1 MGAWRPFPGVLVRS
15 VAILGLLVG
24 TEAFFT
30 WLSAVNLRYGRR
42 RLAERADWVRERF
55 DVEAPM
61 ALADYQLAK
70 TGLGALRSW
79 AVLGFVVLV
88 LVSGLLGDAVAAL
101 QATGLGSLG
110 QGAAFFVGVAFVLY
124 LVSMPFDVVDTFVV
138 EELFDFNQQSVGL
151 FVRDAALTLVIS
163 AVLAGVLGT
172 ALLWVV
178 EAVPRWWAAAGA
190 GLFLAF
196 VLAMQIVYPRVIAPL
211 FYDFEPLDAG
221 ELRDAVDAVFD
232 RAGFE
237 CEQVYEMDASRRS
250 GHSNAYFVGFG
261 RTKRVVLF
269 DTLIDQM
276 TIPEMQSVLAHELA
290 HWKRAHVWKLV
301 AGSTVQV
308 GVLLAVAQF
317 LLAGDWLSGLF
328 GVPAGATY
336 AELFLALL
344 VVQPLNQ
351 WLSPVQNR
359 ISLAF
364 EREADDFAVETTD
377 VPSMVDAL
385 TTLVSENLSNPF
397 MHPLYETFHA
407 SHPPIP
413 ERIRRL
419 EERASTEGSAGD
431 GRGTPAT

>member
-1 MGAWRPFPGVLVRS
+1 MLLRAALVIGV
-15 VAILGLLVG
+15 LVG

-30 WLSAVNLRYGRR
+30 GLSVANLRHGRR

-55 DVEAPM
+55 AVEAPM
-61 ALADYQLAK
+61 ELADYQLAK

-79 AVLGFVVLV
+79 TVLGVVVLV
-88 LVSGLLGDAVAAL
+88 LVSGLLGDAVTAL
-101 QATGLGSLG
+101 QATGLGSLAR
-110 QGAAFFVGVAFVLY
+110 GAAFFAAIAVGRF
-124 LVSMPFDVVDTFVV
+124 LVSLPFDLVETFVV
-138 EELFDFNQQSVGL
+138 EELFDFNEQSVGL
-151 FVRDAALTLVIS
+151 FVRDAAIKLAIA
-163 AVLAGVLGT
+163 AVLAGGLGT

-178 EAVPRWWAAAGA
+178 TAFPRWWAAGGA

-196 VLAMQIVYPRVIAPL
+196 VLAMQVVYPRVIAPL
-211 FYDFEPLDAG
+211 FYDFEPLGAG
-221 ELRDAVDAVFD
+221 ELRDAVEAVFD

-276 TIPEMQSVLAHELA
+276 SVPEMQSVLAHELA

-301 AGSTVQV
+301 GAATVQV
-308 GVLLAVAQF
+308 GVLLAVAQL
-317 LLAGDWLSGLF
+317 LLAGDWLAGLF

-344 VVQPLNQ
+344 VVQPLNR
-351 WLSPVQNR
+351 WLAPVRNR

-364 EREADDFAVETTD
+364 EREADDFAVRTTD
-377 VPSMVDAL
+377 VSSMVDAL
-385 TTLVSENLSNPF
+385 STLVSANLSNPF
-397 MHPLYETFHA
+397 MHPLYEAFHA

-419 EERASTEGSAGD
+419 EERDPDGEPTD
-431 GRGTPAT
+431 GRATA